1 MSEAAL
7 KKEPMSTSQTGQ
19 AMRFTIERSALMKAL
34 GHVQSVVEKNGTI
47 PILSNVKLEAG
58 NGRLELTGTDMDVAV
73 VESAQANVGE
83 QGAVTLPAH
92 TFYEIVRKL
101 PEGAEVKLEAV
112 AGGERVE
119 ISAGLSRF
127 TLATLAV
134 DDFPAMAEGD
144 LAHSFVLAAA
154 ECQALVGKTRF
165 AMSTEETRYYLNGVY
180 LHTSEQEGREVL
192 RAVATDGHRLARVEV
207 ELPAGA
213 AGMPGV
219 IIPRKTIGEL
229 SKLIEEGV
237 EEVKISLS
245 ENKIR
250 FVCGNATLVSKLIDG
265 TFPDYAR
272 VIPSSNDR
280 QMSVNAKALSKA
292 VDRVSVI
299 SSEKTR
305 GVKVHIATGKISLS
319 ASSTSNGSAEENVDI
334 EYAGDPIEIGFNARY
349 LMDVLSQVEG
359 EKAIFML
366 ADSSAPALV
375 RDEIDTGSLY
385 VVMPMRV

>member
-1 MSEAAL
+1 MQEATL
-7 KKEPMSTSQTGQ
+7 KKESASYQTGQ
-19 AMRFTIERSALMKAL
+19 AMKLTIERSALVKAL

-47 PILSNVKLEAG
+47 PILSNIKFDAG
-58 NGRLELTGTDMDVAV
+58 DGRLELTGTDMDLAV
-73 VESAQANVGE
+73 VESVTANVTQ
-83 QGAVTLPAH
+83 QGAVTIAAH

-101 PEGAEVKLEAV
+101 PEGAEVKIEEV
-112 AGGERVE
+112 EGSDRVE
-119 ISAGLSRF
+119 ISSGLSRF
-127 TLATLAV
+127 SLATLSV
-134 DDFPAMAEGD
+134 DDFPTMAEGE
-144 LAHSFVLAAA
+144 LAHSFVLSVA

-180 LHTSEQEGREVL
+180 LHTSEQEGTEVL

-213 AGMPGV
+213 SGMPGV
-219 IIPRKTIGEL
+219 IIPRKAIGEL
-229 SKLIEEGV
+229 SKLIEEGL

-250 FVCGNATLVSKLIDG
+250 FVCGRAVLVSKLIDG

-272 VIPSSNDR
+272 VIPAGNDKE
-280 QMSVNAKALSKA
+280 MSVNAKAFSRA

-305 GVKVHIATGKISLS
+305 GVKVTIAPSKITIS
-319 ASSTSNGSAEENVDI
+319 ATSSNNGTAEEKLDVKYDSDVI
-334 EYAGDPIEIGFNARY
+334 EMGFNARY
-349 LMDVLSQVEG
+349 LMDVLGQVEG
-359 EKAIFML
+359 ENAIFKL
-366 ADSSAPALV
+366 SDANAPAVV
-375 RDEIDTGSLY
+375 RDELDTGSLY

>member
-1 MSEAAL
+1 MQDAAV
-7 KKEPMSTSQTGQ
+7 KKESISYQAGQ
-19 AMRFTIERSALMKAL
+19 AMKLTIERSALLKAL

-47 PILSNVKLEAG
+47 PILSNIKFDAG
-58 NGRLELTGTDMDVAV
+58 DGRLELTGTDMDVAV
-73 VESAQANVGE
+73 VETVAANVQE
-83 QGAVTLPAH
+83 QGAVTIAAH

-101 PEGAEVKLEAV
+101 PEGSEVKMEV
-112 AGGERVE
+112 VSNGERVE

-127 TLATLAV
+127 ALATLSV
-134 DDFPAMAEGD
+134 DDFPTMAEGD
-144 LAHSFVLAAA
+144 LAHSFVLSVA

-180 LHTSEQEGREVL
+180 LHTSEQEGTEVL
-192 RAVATDGHRLARVEV
+192 RAVATDGHRLEV

-219 IIPRKTIGEL
+219 IIPRKAIGEL
-229 SKLIEEGV
+229 SKLIEEGI

-250 FVCGNATLVSKLIDG
+250 FVCGKAVLVSKLIDG
-265 TFPDYAR
+265 TFPDYGR
-272 VIPSSNDR
+272 VIPAGNDR
-280 QMSVNAKALSKA
+280 EMVVNAKAFSRA

-305 GVKVHIATGKISLS
+305 GVKVIIASGKVTIS
-319 ASSTSNGSAEENVDI
+319 ATSSNNGTAEEKLDVAYND
-334 EYAGDPIEIGFNARY
+334 DTLEIGFNSRY
-349 LMDVLSQVEG
+349 LMDVLAQVEG
-359 EKAIFML
+359 ENAIFKL
-366 ADSSAPALV
+366 ADSNAPAVV
-375 RDEIDTGSLY
+375 RDELDTGSLY

>member
-1 MSEAAL
+1 MQDAAV
-7 KKEPMSTSQTGQ
+7 KKESVSYQAGQ
-19 AMRFTIERSALMKAL
+19 AMKLTIERSALLKAL

-47 PILSNVKLEAG
+47 PILSNIKFDAG
-58 NGRLELTGTDMDVAV
+58 DGRLELTGTDMDVAV
-73 VESAQANVGE
+73 VETVAANVQE
-83 QGAVTLPAH
+83 QGAVTIAAH

-101 PEGAEVKLEAV
+101 PEGSEVKMEV
-112 AGGERVE
+112 VGNGERVE

-127 TLATLAV
+127 SLATLSV
-134 DDFPAMAEGD
+134 DDFPTMAEGD
-144 LAHSFVLAAA
+144 LAHSFVLSVA

-180 LHTSEQEGREVL
+180 LHTSEQEGTEVL

-219 IIPRKTIGEL
+219 IIPRKAIGEL
-229 SKLIEEGV
+229 SKLIEEGI

-250 FVCGNATLVSKLIDG
+250 FVCGKAVLVSKLIDG
-265 TFPDYAR
+265 TFPDYGR
-272 VIPSSNDR
+272 VIPAGNDR
-280 QMSVNAKALSKA
+280 EMVVNAKAFSRA

-305 GVKVHIATGKISLS
+305 GVKVIIASGKVTIS
-319 ASSTSNGSAEENVDI
+319 ATSSNNGTAEEKLDVAYND
-334 EYAGDPIEIGFNARY
+334 DTLEIGFNSRY
-349 LMDVLSQVEG
+349 LMDVLAQVEG
-359 EKAIFML
+359 ENAIFKL
-366 ADSSAPALV
+366 ADSNAPAVV
-375 RDEIDTGSLY
+375 RDELDTGSLY

>member
-1 MSEAAL
+1 MQESAV
-7 KKEPMSTSQTGQ
+7 KKESASYQAGQ
-19 AMRFTIERSALMKAL
+19 AMKLTIERSALLKAL

-47 PILSNVKLEAG
+47 PILSNIKFDAG
-58 NGRLELTGTDMDVAV
+58 DGRLELTGTDMDVAV
-73 VESAQANVGE
+73 VELVTANVQE
-83 QGAVTLPAH
+83 QGAVTISAH

-101 PEGAEVKLEAV
+101 PEGSEVKIEVV
-112 AGGERVE
+112 ASGERVE

-127 TLATLAV
+127 SLATLSV
-134 DDFPAMAEGD
+134 DDFPTMTEGD
-144 LAHSFVLAAA
+144 LAHSFVLSAA

-180 LHTSEQEGREVL
+180 LHTSEQEGTEVL

-213 AGMPGV
+213 TGMPGV
-219 IIPRKTIGEL
+219 IIPRKAIGEL

-250 FVCGNATLVSKLIDG
+250 FVCGKAILVSKLIDG
-265 TFPDYAR
+265 TFPDYGR
-272 VIPSSNDR
+272 VIPSGNDR
-280 QMSVNAKALSKA
+280 EMVVNAKALSRA

-305 GVKVHIATGKISLS
+305 GVKVVIATGKMTLS
-319 ASSTSNGSAEENVDI
+319 ATSTANGTAEEKIDVN
-334 EYAGDPIEIGFNARY
+334 YTGDTLEIGFNSRY
-349 LMDVLSQVEG
+349 LMDVLAQVES
-359 EKAIFML
+359 ENAIFML
-366 ADSSAPALV
+366 ADSNAPALV
-375 RDEIDTGSLY
+375 RDELDAGSLY

>member
-1 MSEAAL
+1 MPESAL
-7 KKEPMSTSQTGQ
+7 KKEPVSHYQAGQ
-19 AMRFTIERSALMKAL
+19 AMKLTIERSALIKAL

-47 PILSNVKLEAG
+47 PILSNVKLDAG

-73 VESAQANVGE
+73 VEGVLANVTE

-92 TFYEIVRKL
+92 TLYEIVRKL
-101 PEGAEVKLEAV
+101 PEGSEIKLEAV
-112 AGGERVE
+112 SGGERVE

-127 TLATLAV
+127 TLATLPV

-229 SKLIEEGV
+229 SRLIEEGV

-272 VIPSSNDR
+272 VIPSNNDR
-280 QMSVNAKALSKA
+280 AMSVNAKALSRA

-305 GVKVHIATGKISLS
+305 GVKVHIAQGKLSLS

-334 EYAGDPIEIGFNARY
+334 VFEGDPIEIGFNARY

-359 EKAIFML
+359 ENAMFSL
-366 ADSSAPALV
+366 ADASAPAVV

>member
-1 MSEAAL
+1 MQEAAV
-7 KKEPMSTSQTGQ
+7 KKESVSYQAGQ
-19 AMRFTIERSALMKAL
+19 AMKLTIERSALLKAL

-47 PILSNVKLEAG
+47 PILSNIKFDAG
-58 NGRLELTGTDMDVAV
+58 DGRLELTGTDMDVAV
-73 VESAQANVGE
+73 VETVAANVQE
-83 QGAVTLPAH
+83 QGAVTIAAH

-101 PEGAEVKLEAV
+101 PEGSEVKMEV
-112 AGGERVE
+112 VGNGERVE

-127 TLATLAV
+127 SLATLSV
-134 DDFPAMAEGD
+134 DDFPTMAEGD
-144 LAHSFVLAAA
+144 LAHSFVLSVA

-180 LHTSEQEGREVL
+180 LHTSEQEGTEVL

-219 IIPRKTIGEL
+219 IIPRKAIGEL
-229 SKLIEEGV
+229 SKLIEEGI

-250 FVCGNATLVSKLIDG
+250 FVCGKAVLVSKLIDG
-265 TFPDYAR
+265 TFPDYGR
-272 VIPSSNDR
+272 VIPAGNDR
-280 QMSVNAKALSKA
+280 EMVVNAKAFSRA

-305 GVKVHIATGKISLS
+305 GVKVIIASGKVTIS
-319 ASSTSNGSAEENVDI
+319 ATSSNNGTAEEKLDVAYND
-334 EYAGDPIEIGFNARY
+334 DTLEIGFNSRY
-349 LMDVLSQVEG
+349 LMDVLAQVEG
-359 EKAIFML
+359 ENAIFKL
-366 ADSSAPALV
+366 ADSNAPAVV
-375 RDEIDTGSLY
+375 RDELDTGSLY